1 MSVVSN
7 TQSHVQRSA
16 CSHFL
21 STTMND
27 TDIDNYCEM
36 WSGCSPRPLQNSVA
50 YLLIPTFAHGKV
62 VASFWISAVINVSA
76 DNLFSFMPFGFRLV
90 LGEPLK

>member
-7 TQSHVQRSA
+7 SQTHVQRSA

-21 STTMND
+21 STTKKND
-27 TDIDNYCEM
+27 TDVDNYSKI

-50 YLLIPTFAHGKV
+50 YLLIPTFGKV
-62 VASFWISAVINVSA
+62 VPSFWISAVINVSA
-76 DNLFSFMPFGFRLV
+76 DNLFRFMPFGFRLG
-90 LGEPLK
+90 LGAPLK